1 MSSSLILLKR
11 PESGR
16 VVRRRMAL
24 QAPLRLKIAMT
35 ANVAAEGMV
44 LTSPRCCC
52 TNPFHRTT
60 LSGKV
65 IKP

>member
-11 PESGR
+11 PDSGR

-24 QAPLRLKIAMT
+24 QAPLRLKMAIT
-35 ANVAAEGMV
+35 ANVAAEGTV
-44 LTSPRCCC
+44 LTSPRFSC
-52 TNPFHRTT
+52 TNPVHRTT

-65 IKP
+65 TRP